1 MSHLLGAAQ
10 SKDKPVSLALP
21 PRHSSVWDVLSLWVP
36 ITLPFIPWVL
46 LSIKGECSPQARG
59 GCVQQEEPALQQRF
73 SLWGLETS
81 SRLLVGVTEI
91 MPV

>member
-46 LSIKGECSPQARG
+46 LSIKGERSPQAQGRVCAAG
-59 GCVQQEEPALQQRF
+59 R
-73 SLWGLETS
+73 TS
-81 SRLLVGVTEI
+81 SPTEI
-91 MPV
+91 QFVGAGNIF